1 MLPVVA
7 IVGRPNVGKSTLFN
21 QLTRTREALVA
32 DQPGL
37 TRDRQYGTVRHPE
50 HPFVVIDTGGLASDA
65 GRIGKLIAD
74 QADRA
79 MEEADVVVLLLDAR
93 DGLTPEDELIT
104 SKVRTL
110 NREVIC
116 VVNKTDGLDPIVA
129 TGEFHRLGLG
139 NPVPIAAAHR
149 RGLGALME
157 RLAACFHSLERIG
170 ESQTLD
176 ETPRVKVG
184 IVGRPNVGKST
195 LVNQLVGEERVVAH
209 DMPGTTRDSIFVPFE
224 RGRTAYTLIDT
235 AGVRRRARVSETA
248 EKFSI
253 VKTLQA
259 IEASNVI
266 VLMLDALE
274 GIAEQDLRL
283 LGHVLNAGRAL
294 VIAINK
300 WDAADKEA
308 QALALKDRDRRLVF
322 VDYASVVTIS
332 AANGQGVGR
341 LMRTVN
347 DAWRA
352 ATRKMPTPELTR
364 LLEQAVTQHPPPIVR
379 GRRVNLRSAHQGGS
393 NPPRIVLHGT
403 QAEALPNSYQRYLT
417 RVFREAYKLHGTP
430 IKLEL
435 RSGENPFHGR
445 KNKLTKRQVSK
456 RRRLMRHV
464 KGKR

>member
-21 QLTRTREALVA
+21 QLTRTRDALVA

-50 HPFVVIDTGGLASDA
+50 HPFVVIDTGGLASSN
-65 GRIGKLIAD
+65 GRIGELIAS
-74 QADRA
+74 QVDRA
-79 MEEADVVVLLLDAR
+79 MAEADTLILLLDAR
-93 DGLTPEDELIT
+93 DGLTPEDELIAA
-104 SKVRTL
+104 KVRTL
-110 NREVIC
+110 GRDVVV
-116 VVNKTDGLDPIVA
+116 VVNKIDGLDPLVA

-139 NPVPIAAAHR
+139 NPIPIAAAHR
-149 RGLGALME
+149 RGLSFLME
-157 RLAACFHSLERIG
+157 QLSATFDTTTACIEDELGNDPQRI
-170 ESQTLD
+170 
-176 ETPRVKVG
+176 KVG
-184 IVGRPNVGKST
+184 IVGRPNAGKST
-195 LVNQLVGEERVVAH
+195 LVNQLVGEERVVTH

-259 IEASNVI
+259 IEAANVI

-283 LGHVLNAGRAL
+283 LGHVLDAGRAL
-294 VIAINK
+294 VLAINK
-300 WDAADKEA
+300 WDAADKDA
-308 QALALKDRDRRLVF
+308 RAHVMRDRDRRLVF
-322 VDYASVVTIS
+322 VDYASVTTLS
-332 AANGQGVGR
+332 AATGYGVGT
-341 LMRTVN
+341 LMRAVN

-364 LLEQAVTQHPPPIVR
+364 LLEQAVAQHPPPIAR
-379 GRRVNLRSAHQGGS
+379 GRRIKLRYAHQGGS

-403 QAEALPNSYQRYLT
+403 QVEALPEGYQRFLA
-417 RVFREAYKLHGTP
+417 RVFREAYNLHGTP

-435 RSGENPFHGR
+435 KSGDNPFHGR
-445 KNKLTKRQVSK
+445 KNKLTKRQANK

-464 KGKR
+464 KSKR